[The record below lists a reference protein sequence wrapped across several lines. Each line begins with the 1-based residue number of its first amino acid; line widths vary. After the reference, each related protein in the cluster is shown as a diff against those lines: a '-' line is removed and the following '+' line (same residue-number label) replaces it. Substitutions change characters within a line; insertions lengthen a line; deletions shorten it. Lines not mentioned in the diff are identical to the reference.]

1 MTSLR
6 NRLLAGLVGA
16 VVLVGALGAWL
27 SYRIAR
33 AEADAFFD
41 AQLRETA
48 LLLRDEVQ
56 VFPGGARLPR
66 AVPEYDFIVQVWSR
80 EGVRVYLSRPHEI
93 VPGLTG
99 PGLSTIRT
107 SSGSWRV
114 FGVDTGGGVIQV
126 AQPMDVRERRAARL
140 ALRSLAPFAVLV
152 PTLSIL
158 IAWIVART
166 VQPVG
171 GFAAALRRRRSD
183 DIQPVEVRGLPDEVR
198 PVAEALNELLARLR
212 SALERER
219 AFLADAAHELRTPL
233 TALDLQAQTVVE
245 AREED
250 RAAALGDLRSGV
262 ARVARLVEQLLA
274 LAREQHGASAASVL
288 LDLDELVRRTVADF
302 VPLAEAAGIDLG
314 IEAAEAVR
322 VSGDADALRRLLG
335 NLLDNAV
342 RYTPAG
348 GRVDVTVGR
357 EAGVPPRA
365 VVTVTDTG
373 PGISPDERERVF
385 ARFHRVPGTAGTGSG
400 LGLALVRS
408 IAARHDGAVALED
421 GPGGRGLRAV
431 LRLPAVAAS

>member
-6 NRLLAGLVGA
+6 NRLLAGLIGA

-27 SYRIAR
+27 SYGIAR
-33 AEADAFFD
+33 SEADAFFD

-56 VFPGGARLPR
+56 VFPGGARVPR

-80 EGVRVYLSRPHEI
+80 DGVRVYLSRPHEV

-99 PGLSTIRT
+99 PGLSTVRT
-107 SSGSWRV
+107 RSGSWRV
-114 FGVDTGGGVIQV
+114 YGVDTGGGVIQV

-166 VQPVG
+166 VRPVR
-171 GFAAALRRRRSD
+171 GFADALRRRRPD
-183 DIQPVEVRGLPDEVR
+183 DVSQVAVGGLPDEVR

-212 SALERER
+212 VALDRER

-233 TALDLQAQTVVE
+233 TALDLQAQAV
-245 AREED
+245 AAASGED
-250 RAAALGDLRSGV
+250 REAALADLRAGV
-262 ARVARLVEQLLA
+262 ARVARLVGQLLA
-274 LAREQHGASAASVL
+274 VAREQHGAAAAPVP
-288 LDLDELVRRTVADF
+288 LDLDELVRRTVAEF

-314 IEAAEAVR
+314 IESAEAVR

-348 GRVDVTVGR
+348 GRVDVCVAR
-357 EAGVPPRA
+357 EAGAPARA

-373 PGISPDERERVF
+373 PGIPPGERERVF
-385 ARFHRVPGTAGTGSG
+385 DRFHRVPGTTGTGSG
-400 LGLALVRS
+400 LGLALVQS
-408 IAARHDGAVALED
+408 IAARHDGEVVLED
-421 GPGGRGLRAV
+421 GPGGSGLRAA
-431 LRLPAVAAS
+431 LRLPALPAD

>member
-1 MTSLR
+1 VTSLR

-16 VVLVGALGAWL
+16 VVLAGALGAWL

-48 LLLRDEVQ
+48 MLLRDEVQ
-56 VFPGGARLPR
+56 VLPGGARLPR

-80 EGVRVYLSRPHEI
+80 EGVRVYLSRPHEV

-99 PGLSTIRT
+99 PGLTTTRT
-107 SSGSWRV
+107 SAGRWRV
-114 FGVDTGGGVIQV
+114 YGVETNLGVIQV
-126 AQPMDVRERRAARL
+126 AQPMDVRERRAARI

-166 VQPVG
+166 VRPVR
-171 GFAAALRRRRSD
+171 GFADALRRRRSD
-183 DIQPVEVRGLPDEVR
+183 DDRPVAVDGLPDEVR
-198 PVAEALNELLARLR
+198 PVAVALNELLARLR
-212 SALERER
+212 AALDRER

-233 TALDLQAQTVVE
+233 TALDLQAQAV
-245 AREED
+245 
-250 RAAALGDLRSGV
+250 AAAPEDGREAALADLRSGV
-262 ARVARLVEQLLA
+262 ARVARLVGQLLA
-274 LAREQHGASAASVL
+274 VAREQHGATAATVP
-288 LDLDELVRRTVADF
+288 LDLDELVRRTVAEF

-314 IEAAEAVR
+314 IESAEPVR
-322 VSGDADALRRLLG
+322 VTGDVDALRRLLG

-348 GRVDVTVGR
+348 GRVDVAVGR
-357 EAGVPPRA
+357 ESWVPSRA

-373 PGISPDERERVF
+373 PGIPPEERERVF
-385 ARFHRVPGTAGTGSG
+385 ARFHRIPGTAGTGSG
-400 LGLALVRS
+400 LGLALAQS
-408 IAARHDGAVALED
+408 IAGRHGGEIVLED
-421 GPGGRGLRAV
+421 GPGGRGLRAL
-431 LRLPAVAAS
+431 LRLPVIAGS

>member
-1 MTSLR
+1 VTSLR
-6 NRLLAGLVGA
+6 NRLLAGLIGA
-16 VVLVGALGAWL
+16 VVLVGALGAGL

-56 VFPGGARLPR
+56 VFPGGARVPR

-80 EGVRVYLSRPHEI
+80 EGVRVYLSRPHEV

-99 PGLSTIRT
+99 PGLSTTRT

-114 FGVDTGGGVIQV
+114 FGVDTGRGVIQV
-126 AQPMDVRERRAARL
+126 AQPMDVRERRAARI

-152 PTLSIL
+152 PLLSIL

-166 VQPVG
+166 VRPVR
-171 GFAAALRRRRSD
+171 GFADALRRRRPD
-183 DIQPVEVRGLPDEVR
+183 DVRAVEVGGLPDEVR

-212 SALERER
+212 SALDRER

-233 TALDLQAQTVVE
+233 TALDLQVQAVID
-245 AREED
+245 ASDGHRD
-250 RAAALGDLRSGV
+250 AALGNLRAGV

-274 LAREQHGASAASVL
+274 IAREQHGAAAALVP
-288 LDLDELVRRTVADF
+288 LDLDELVRRTVAEF

-314 IEAAEAVR
+314 IDSAEHVR
-322 VSGDADALRRLLG
+322 VTGDADALRRLVG

-348 GRVDVTVGR
+348 GRVDVAVGF
-357 EAGVPPRA
+357 ESGARA

-373 PGISPDERERVF
+373 PGIPPGERERVF
-385 ARFHRVPGTAGTGSG
+385 DRFHRVPGTSGTGSG
-400 LGLALVRS
+400 LGLALARS
-408 IAARHDGAVALED
+408 IAARHGGEVALED
-421 GPGGRGLRAV
+421 GPAGQGLRAV
-431 LRLPAVAAS
+431 LRLPAIAAS

>member
-1 MTSLR
+1 MNSLR

-27 SYRIAR
+27 SYRIAL

-56 VFPGGARLPR
+56 AFPGGARLPR

-80 EGVRVYLSRPHEI
+80 EGVRVYLSRPHEV
-93 VPGLTG
+93 VPGLTR
-99 PGLSTIRT
+99 PGLSTTRT

-114 FGVDTGGGVIQV
+114 FGVETDRGVIQV

-140 ALRSLAPFAVLV
+140 AWRSLAPFAVLV
-152 PTLSIL
+152 PALSIL
-158 IAWIVART
+158 VAWIVGRAVR
-166 VQPVG
+166 PVR
-171 GFAAALRRRRSD
+171 GFADALRRRHPD
-183 DIQPVEVRGLPDEVR
+183 DVRPVAVDGLPDEVR
-198 PVAEALNELLARLR
+198 PVAEALNDLLARLR
-212 SALERER
+212 AALDRER

-233 TALDLQAQTVVE
+233 TALDLQAQAVVE
-245 AREED
+245 ARADD
-250 RAAALGDLRSGV
+250 REAALRDLRAGV

-274 LAREQHGASAASVL
+274 IAREQHGAATTPAP

-314 IEAAEAVR
+314 IESAEPVR
-322 VSGDADALRRLLG
+322 VAGDADALRRLLG

-348 GRVDVTVGR
+348 GRVDVAVGR
-357 EAGVPPRA
+357 EAGAPSRVL
-365 VVTVTDTG
+365 VTVSDTG
-373 PGISPDERERVF
+373 PGIPPAERERVF
-385 ARFHRVPGTAGTGSG
+385 DRFHRVPGTTGTGSG
-400 LGLALVRS
+400 LGLALARS
-408 IAARHDGAVALED
+408 IAGRHDGEVVLDD

-431 LRLPAVAAS
+431 LRLPALAGP

>member
-16 VVLVGALGAWL
+16 VVVVGALGAWL

-80 EGVRVYLSRPHEI
+80 EGVRVYLSRPHEF
-93 VPGLTG
+93 VPGLTA
-99 PGLSTIRT
+99 PGLSTVRT
-107 SSGSWRV
+107 RTTSWRV

-166 VQPVG
+166 VRPVR
-171 GFAAALRRRRSD
+171 GFADALRRRRSD
-183 DIQPVEVRGLPDEVR
+183 DIEPVAVTGLPDEVR
-198 PVAEALNELLARLR
+198 PVAEALNELLGRLR
-212 SALERER
+212 AALDRER

-233 TALDLQAQTVVE
+233 TALDLQAQAVVD

-250 RAAALGDLRSGV
+250 REAALRDLRAGV

-274 LAREQHGASAASVL
+274 IAREQHGTAVVPQS

-314 IEAAEAVR
+314 IDSAEAVR
-322 VSGDADALRRLLG
+322 IAGEFPWTKTGSVEIRPVRDFE
-335 NLLDNAV
+335 AV
-342 RYTPAG
+342 RR
-348 GRVDVTVGR
+348 RV
-357 EAGVPPRA
+357 
-365 VVTVTDTG
+365 
-373 PGISPDERERVF
+373 
-385 ARFHRVPGTAGTGSG
+385 
-400 LGLALVRS
+400 
-408 IAARHDGAVALED
+408 GA
-421 GPGGRGLRAV
+421 
-431 LRLPAVAAS
+431 

>member
-1 MTSLR
+1 VTSLR

-56 VFPGGARLPR
+56 VFPGGARVPR

-80 EGVRVYLSRPHEI
+80 DGVRVYLSRPHEF
-93 VPGLTG
+93 VPGLTA
-99 PGLSTIRT
+99 PGLSTVRT
-107 SSGSWRV
+107 RRTSWRV

-152 PTLSIL
+152 PMLSIL

-166 VQPVG
+166 VRPVR
-171 GFAAALRRRRSD
+171 GFADALRRRRPD
-183 DIQPVEVRGLPDEVR
+183 DFEPVAVAGLPDEVR
-198 PVAEALNELLARLR
+198 PVADALNELLGRLR
-212 SALERER
+212 AALDRER

-233 TALDLQAQTVVE
+233 TALDLQAQAAVE
-245 AREED
+245 ARAED
-250 RAAALGDLRSGV
+250 RATALSDLRAGI

-274 LAREQHGASAASVL
+274 IAREQHGTAAAAVP

-314 IEAAEAVR
+314 IDSADAVR
-322 VSGDADALRRLLG
+322 VTGDADALRRLLG

-348 GRVDVTVGR
+348 GRVDVAVGR
-357 EAGVPPRA
+357 AAGTPACA

-373 PGISPDERERVF
+373 PGIPAGELERVF
-385 ARFHRVPGTAGTGSG
+385 DRFHRVPGTAGTGSG
-400 LGLALVRS
+400 LGLALARS
-408 IAARHDGAVALED
+408 IAGRHGGEVLLEG
-421 GPGGRGLRAV
+421 GPGGQGLRAV
-431 LRLPAVAAS
+431 LLLPADTGP

>member
-16 VVLVGALGAWL
+16 VVVVGALGAWL

-56 VFPGGARLPR
+56 VFPGGARVPR

-80 EGVRVYLSRPHEI
+80 EGVRVYLSRPHEV

-99 PGLSTIRT
+99 PGLTTVRTRST
-107 SSGSWRV
+107 SWRV
-114 FGVDTGGGVIQV
+114 FGVDTGAGVIQV

-158 IAWIVART
+158 IAWIVAHT
-166 VQPVG
+166 VRPVR
-171 GFAAALRRRRSD
+171 GFAAALRRRRPD
-183 DIQPVEVRGLPDEVR
+183 DIEPVATTGLPDEVR

-212 SALERER
+212 AALDRER

-233 TALDLQAQTVVE
+233 TALDLQAQAVVD

-250 RAAALGDLRSGV
+250 REAALGELRAGV
-262 ARVARLVEQLLA
+262 TRVARLVEQLLA
-274 LAREQHGASAASVL
+274 IAREQHGTTAAPQP
-288 LDLDELVRRTVADF
+288 LDLDELVRRAVADF

-314 IEAAEAVR
+314 VESADAIR
-322 VSGDADALRRLLG
+322 VVGDADALRRLVG

-348 GRVDVTVGR
+348 GRVDVVVGR
-357 EAGVPPRA
+357 EADDRARA

-373 PGISPDERERVF
+373 PGIPPEERERVF
-385 ARFHRVPGTAGTGSG
+385 DRFHRVPGTAGIGSG
-400 LGLALVRS
+400 LGLALSRS
-408 IAARHDGAVALED
+408 IAGRHQGEVLLQD
-421 GPGGRGLRAV
+421 GPGGHGLRVV
-431 LRLPAVAAS
+431 LRLPAAV

>member
-48 LLLRDEVQ
+48 MLLRDEVQ
-56 VFPGGARLPR
+56 VLPGGARLPR

-80 EGVRVYLSRPHEI
+80 EGVRVYLSRPHEV

-99 PGLSTIRT
+99 PGLTTTRT
-107 SSGSWRV
+107 TAGRWRV
-114 FGVDTGGGVIQV
+114 YGVETNLGVIQV
-126 AQPMDVRERRAARL
+126 AQPMDVRERRAARI

-166 VQPVG
+166 VRPVR
-171 GFAAALRRRRSD
+171 GFADALRRRRPD
-183 DIQPVEVRGLPDEVR
+183 DDRPVPVDGLPDEVR
-198 PVAEALNELLARLR
+198 PVAVALNELLARLR
-212 SALERER
+212 AALDRER

-233 TALDLQAQTVVE
+233 TALDLQAQAV
-245 AREED
+245 
-250 RAAALGDLRSGV
+250 AAASEDGREAALADLRSGV
-262 ARVARLVEQLLA
+262 ARVARLVGQLLA
-274 LAREQHGASAASVL
+274 FAREQHGATATAAP
-288 LDLDELVRRTVADF
+288 LDLDELVRRTVAEF

-314 IEAAEAVR
+314 IESAEVVR
-322 VSGDADALRRLLG
+322 VAGDEDALRRLLG

-348 GRVDVTVGR
+348 GRVDVAVGR
-357 EAGVPPRA
+357 EAGTPSRA
-365 VVTVTDTG
+365 LVTVTDTG
-373 PGISPDERERVF
+373 PGIPLEERERVF
-385 ARFHRVPGTAGTGSG
+385 ARFHRIPGTAATGSG
-400 LGLALVRS
+400 LGLALARS
-408 IAARHDGAVALED
+408 IAGRHGGEIVLQD
-421 GPGGRGLRAV
+421 GPGGRGLRAL
-431 LRLPAVAAS
+431 LRLPVIAGS

>member
-1 MTSLR
+1 VTSLR
-6 NRLLAGLVGA
+6 NRLLVGLVGA
-16 VVLVGALGAWL
+16 VLLVGALGAWL

-80 EGVRVYLSRPHEI
+80 DGVRVYLSRPHVF
-93 VPGLTG
+93 VPGLTA
-99 PGLSTIRT
+99 PGLSTVRT
-107 SSGSWRV
+107 RTTSWRV
-114 FGVDTGGGVIQV
+114 FGVDAGGGVIQV

-166 VQPVG
+166 VRPVR
-171 GFAAALRRRRSD
+171 GFADALRRRRSD
-183 DIQPVEVRGLPDEVR
+183 DIEPVATTGLPDEVR
-198 PVAEALNELLARLR
+198 PVAEALNELLGRLR
-212 SALERER
+212 AALDRER

-233 TALDLQAQTVVE
+233 TALDLQAQAVVE
-245 AREED
+245 AREEN
-250 RAAALGDLRSGV
+250 REAALRDLRAGV

-274 LAREQHGASAASVL
+274 IAREQHGTAVVPEP

-314 IEAAEAVR
+314 IESAEAVR
-322 VSGDADALRRLLG
+322 VVGDADALRRLLG

-348 GRVDVTVGR
+348 GRVDVIVCS
-357 EAGVPPRA
+357 EAGVPESA

-373 PGISPDERERVF
+373 PGIRPEERERVF
-385 ARFHRVPGTAGTGSG
+385 DRFHRVPGTAGTGSG
-400 LGLALVRS
+400 LGLALART
-408 IAARHDGAVALED
+408 IARRHDGEVLLED
-421 GPGGRGLRAV
+421 GPGGHGLRAV
-431 LRLPAVAAS
+431 LRLPAATRP

>member
-1 MTSLR
+1 VTSLR
-6 NRLLAGLVGA
+6 NRLLAGLVSA
-16 VVLVGALGAWL
+16 VIVVGALGAWL

-33 AEADAFFD
+33 TEADAFFD

-56 VFPGGARLPR
+56 VFPGAARLPR

-80 EGVRVYLSRPHEI
+80 EGVRVYLSRPHEV

-99 PGLSTIRT
+99 PGLSTTRT

-114 FGVDTGGGVIQV
+114 YGVDTGRVIIQV

-140 ALRSLAPFAVLV
+140 AWRSLAPFLVLV

-158 IAWIVART
+158 VAWIVGRAVR
-166 VQPVG
+166 PVR
-171 GFAAALRRRRSD
+171 GFAGALRRRRPED
-183 DIQPVEVRGLPDEVR
+183 VRPVAVDGLPDEVR

-212 SALERER
+212 AALDREH

-233 TALDLQAQTVVE
+233 TALDLQAQAVVD
-245 AREED
+245 AREDQRE
-250 RAAALGDLRSGV
+250 AALANLRAGV

-274 LAREQHGASAASVL
+274 VAREQHGSAAAPVPL
-288 LDLDELVRRTVADF
+288 NLDELVRRTVADF

-314 IEAAEAVR
+314 IESAEPVR
-322 VSGDADALRRLLG
+322 VAGDADALRRLLG

-348 GRVDVTVGR
+348 GRVDVAVGR
-357 EAGVPPRA
+357 EAGAPSRV

-373 PGISPDERERVF
+373 PGIPPDERERVF
-385 ARFHRVPGTAGTGSG
+385 VRFHRVPGTTATGSG
-400 LGLALVRS
+400 LGLALARS
-408 IAARHDGAVALED
+408 IAGRHDGEVVLED

-431 LRLPAVAAS
+431 LRLPGLSRP

>member
-1 MTSLR
+1 VTSLR
-6 NRLLAGLVGA
+6 NRLLVGLVGA
-16 VVLVGALGAWL
+16 VVVVGTLGAWL

-41 AQLRETA
+41 AQLRDTA

-56 VFPGGARLPR
+56 VFPGGARVPR

-80 EGVRVYLSRPHEI
+80 DGVQVYLSRPHEV

-99 PGLSTIRT
+99 PGLSTTRT
-107 SSGSWRV
+107 SAASWRV
-114 FGVDTGGGVIQV
+114 FGVETGGGVIQV

-158 IAWIVART
+158 IAWIVSRT
-166 VQPVG
+166 VRPVG
-171 GFAAALRRRRSD
+171 AFADALRRRRPD
-183 DIQPVEVRGLPDEVR
+183 DVEPVAVAGLPDEVR

-212 SALERER
+212 AALERER

-233 TALDLQAQTVVE
+233 TALDLQAQAVVE
-245 AREED
+245 SDAADRE
-250 RAAALGDLRSGV
+250 AALRDLRTGV

-274 LAREQHGASAASVL
+274 IAREQHGTSGPPAP
-288 LDLDELVRRTVADF
+288 LDLDELVRRSVADF

-314 IEAAEAVR
+314 IESAEPVR
-322 VSGDADALRRLLG
+322 VAGDADALRRLLG

-357 EAGVPPRA
+357 EPGTPSQAA
-365 VVTVTDTG
+365 VAVIDTG
-373 PGISPDERERVF
+373 PGIPREERERVF
-385 ARFHRVPGTAGTGSG
+385 DRFHRVPGTAVTGSG
-400 LGLALVRS
+400 LGLALARS
-408 IAARHDGAVALED
+408 IAARHDGELVLED

-431 LRLPAVAAS
+431 LRMPAYAGS

>member
-1 MTSLR
+1 MNSLR
-6 NRLLAGLVGA
+6 NRLLVGLVGA

-41 AQLRETA
+41 AQLRDTA

-80 EGVRVYLSRPHEI
+80 EGVRVYLSRPHEF
-93 VPGLTG
+93 VPGLTS
-99 PGLSTIRT
+99 PGLSTVRT
-107 SSGSWRV
+107 RTTSWRV
-114 FGVDTGGGVIQV
+114 FGVDAGGGVIQV

-166 VQPVG
+166 VRPVR
-171 GFAAALRRRRSD
+171 GFADALRRRRSD
-183 DIQPVEVRGLPDEVR
+183 DIEPVATTGLPDEVR
-198 PVAEALNELLARLR
+198 PVAEALNELLGRLR
-212 SALERER
+212 AALDRER

-233 TALDLQAQTVVE
+233 TALDLQAQAVVD

-250 RAAALGDLRSGV
+250 REAALRNLRAGV

-274 LAREQHGASAASVL
+274 IAREQHGTTAVPEPL
-288 LDLDELVRRTVADF
+288 ELDELVRRTVADF

-314 IEAAEAVR
+314 IESADAIRMV
-322 VSGDADALRRLLG
+322 GDADALRRLFG

-348 GRVDVTVGR
+348 GRVDVAVALA
-357 EAGVPPRA
+357 AGVPARA

-373 PGISPDERERVF
+373 PGIPPEERERVF
-385 ARFHRVPGTAGTGSG
+385 DRFHRVPGTTGTGSG
-400 LGLALVRS
+400 LGLALARS
-408 IAARHDGAVALED
+408 IARRHGGEVLLED
-421 GPGGRGLRAV
+421 GPGGHGLRAV
-431 LRLPAVAAS
+431 LRLPAVT

>member
-6 NRLLAGLVGA
+6 NRLLAGLVSA
-16 VVLVGALGAWL
+16 VIVVGALGAWL

-33 AEADAFFD
+33 TEADAFFD

-56 VFPGGARLPR
+56 VFPGAARLPR
-66 AVPEYDFIVQVWSR
+66 AVPEYDFIIQVWSR
-80 EGVRVYLSRPHEI
+80 EGVRVYLSRPHEV

-99 PGLSTIRT
+99 PGLSTTRT

-114 FGVDTGGGVIQV
+114 YGVDTGRVIIQV

-140 ALRSLAPFAVLV
+140 AWRSLAPFLVLV

-158 IAWIVART
+158 VAWIVGRAVR
-166 VQPVG
+166 PV
-171 GFAAALRRRRSD
+171 AVD
-183 DIQPVEVRGLPDEVR
+183 GLPDEVR

-212 SALERER
+212 AALDREH

-233 TALDLQAQTVVE
+233 TALDLQAQAVVD
-245 AREED
+245 AREDQRE
-250 RAAALGDLRSGV
+250 AALANLRAGV

-274 LAREQHGASAASVL
+274 VAREQHGSAASPVP

-314 IEAAEAVR
+314 IESAEPVR
-322 VSGDADALRRLLG
+322 VAGDADALRRLLG

-348 GRVDVTVGR
+348 GRVDVAVGR
-357 EAGVPPRA
+357 EAGAPSRV

-373 PGISPDERERVF
+373 PGIPPDERERVF
-385 ARFHRVPGTAGTGSG
+385 VRFHRVPGTTATGSG
-400 LGLALVRS
+400 LGLALARS
-408 IAARHDGAVALED
+408 IAGRHDGEVVLED

-431 LRLPAVAAS
+431 LRLPALSRP

>member
-1 MTSLR
+1 MPWCWSAR
-6 NRLLAGLVGA
+6 F
-16 VVLVGALGAWL
+16 GAWL

-80 EGVRVYLSRPHEI
+80 EGVRVYLSRPHEV

-99 PGLSTIRT
+99 
-107 SSGSWRV
+107 SGPVDGSHAPAGRWRV
-114 FGVDTGGGVIQV
+114 FGVETGGGVIQV

-166 VQPVG
+166 VRPVR
-171 GFAAALRRRRSD
+171 GFADALRRRRSD
-183 DIQPVEVRGLPDEVR
+183 DVQPVAVDGLPDEVR

-212 SALERER
+212 AALERER

-233 TALDLQAQTVVE
+233 TALDLQAQAVIAARDDDRE
-245 AREED
+245 ARL
-250 RAAALGDLRSGV
+250 ADLRAGV

-274 LAREQHGASAASVL
+274 IAREQHGATAAPVPV
-288 LDLDELVRRTVADF
+288 DLDELVRRTVAEF

-314 IEAAEAVR
+314 IESADPVR
-322 VSGDADALRRLLG
+322 VAGDADALRRLLG

-342 RYTPAG
+342 RYTPVG
-348 GRVDVTVGR
+348 GRVDVAVGL
-357 EAGVPPRA
+357 EAGTPSRA
-365 VVTVTDTG
+365 VVAVTDTG
-373 PGISPDERERVF
+373 PGIPPEERERVF
-385 ARFHRVPGTAGTGSG
+385 ARFHRIAGTVGTGSG
-400 LGLALVRS
+400 LGLALAQS
-408 IAARHDGAVALED
+408 IAGRHDGEIVLEA

-431 LRLPAVAAS
+431 LRLPAASAC

>member
-1 MTSLR
+1 MSSLR

-56 VFPGGARLPR
+56 VFPGEARVPR
-66 AVPEYDFIVQVWSR
+66 AVPEYDFIVQVWSPD
-80 EGVRVYLSRPHEI
+80 GVRVYLSRPHEF

-99 PGLSTIRT
+99 PGLTTVRT
-107 SSGSWRV
+107 RAASWRV
-114 FGVDTGGGVIQV
+114 FGVAAGGGIIQV
-126 AQPMDVRERRAARL
+126 AQPLDVRERRAARV

-152 PTLSIL
+152 PALSIL

-166 VQPVG
+166 VRPVRG
-171 GFAAALRRRRSD
+171 LADALRRRRPD
-183 DIQPVEVRGLPDEVR
+183 DLEPVATVGLPDEVT
-198 PVAEALNELLARLR
+198 PVVDALNDLLARLR
-212 SALERER
+212 ASLDRER

-233 TALDLQAQTVVE
+233 TALDLQAQAVVD
-245 AREED
+245 ARDEQRES
-250 RAAALGDLRSGV
+250 AVGDLRAGV

-274 LAREQHGASAASVL
+274 VAREQHGSAAAPVP

-314 IEAAEAVR
+314 IESAEPVR
-322 VSGDADALRRLLG
+322 VAGDADALRRLLG

-348 GRVDVTVGR
+348 GRVDVAVGR
-357 EAGVPPRA
+357 EAGAPSRV

-373 PGISPDERERVF
+373 PGIPPDERERVF
-385 ARFHRVPGTAGTGSG
+385 VRFHRVPGTTATGSG
-400 LGLALVRS
+400 LGLALARS
-408 IAARHDGAVALED
+408 IAGRHDGEVVLED

-431 LRLPAVAAS
+431 LRLPGLSRP

>member
-33 AEADAFFD
+33 TEADAFFD

-48 LLLRDEVQ
+48 MLLRDEVQ
-56 VFPGGARLPR
+56 VFPGGARVPR

-80 EGVRVYLSRPHEI
+80 EGVRVYLSRPHEV

-99 PGLSTIRT
+99 PGLSTTRT
-107 SSGSWRV
+107 PAGRWRV
-114 FGVDTGGGVIQV
+114 YGVETNLGVIQV
-126 AQPMDVRERRAARL
+126 AQSMDVRERRAART

-152 PTLSIL
+152 PMLSIL

-166 VQPVG
+166 VQPVR
-171 GFAAALRRRRSD
+171 GFAAALRRRRPD
-183 DIQPVEVRGLPDEVR
+183 DIEPVAVAGLPDEVR

-212 SALERER
+212 AALDRER

-233 TALDLQAQTVVE
+233 TALDLQAQAV
-245 AREED
+245 AAASED
-250 RAAALGDLRSGV
+250 RRESALADLRAGV

-274 LAREQHGASAASVL
+274 IAREQHGAAAAPAP
-288 LDLDELVRRTVADF
+288 LDLDELVRRTVAEF

-314 IEAAEAVR
+314 VESAEAVR
-322 VSGDADALRRLLG
+322 VAGDADALRRLLG
-335 NLLDNAV
+335 NLIDNAV

-348 GRVDVTVGR
+348 GRVDVAVGR
-357 EAGVPPRA
+357 EAGAPLRA

-373 PGISPDERERVF
+373 PGIPAEERERVF
-385 ARFHRVPGTAGTGSG
+385 ARFHRIPGTAGTGSG
-400 LGLALVRS
+400 LGLALARS
-408 IAARHDGAVALED
+408 IAQRHGGEVLLED
-421 GPGGRGLRAV
+421 GPGGRGLRAL
-431 LRLPAVAAS
+431 LRLPAIAAS

>member
-48 LLLRDEVQ
+48 MLLRDEVQ
-56 VFPGGARLPR
+56 VLPGGARLPR

-80 EGVRVYLSRPHEI
+80 EGVRIYLSRPHEV

-99 PGLSTIRT
+99 PGLTTTRT
-107 SSGSWRV
+107 TAGRWRV
-114 FGVDTGGGVIQV
+114 YGVETNLGVIQV
-126 AQPMDVRERRAARL
+126 AQPMDVRERRAARI

-166 VQPVG
+166 VRPVR
-171 GFAAALRRRRSD
+171 GFADALRRRRPD
-183 DIQPVEVRGLPDEVR
+183 DDRPVPVDGLPDEVR
-198 PVAEALNELLARLR
+198 PVAVALNELLARLR
-212 SALERER
+212 AALDRER

-233 TALDLQAQTVVE
+233 TALDLQAQAV
-245 AREED
+245 
-250 RAAALGDLRSGV
+250 AAASEDGREAALADLRSGV
-262 ARVARLVEQLLA
+262 ARVARLVGQLLA
-274 LAREQHGASAASVL
+274 FAREQHGATATAAP
-288 LDLDELVRRTVADF
+288 LDLDELVRRTVAEF

-314 IEAAEAVR
+314 IESAEAVR
-322 VSGDADALRRLLG
+322 VAGDEDALRRLLG

-348 GRVDVTVGR
+348 GRVDVAVGR
-357 EAGVPPRA
+357 EAGTPSRA
-365 VVTVTDTG
+365 LVTVTDTG
-373 PGISPDERERVF
+373 PGIPLEERERVF
-385 ARFHRVPGTAGTGSG
+385 ARFHRIPGTAATGSG
-400 LGLALVRS
+400 LGLALARS
-408 IAARHDGAVALED
+408 IAGRHGGEIVLQD
-421 GPGGRGLRAV
+421 GPGGRGLRAL
-431 LRLPAVAAS
+431 LRLPVIAGS

>member
-6 NRLLAGLVGA
+6 NRLLAGLVSA
-16 VVLVGALGAWL
+16 VIVVGALGAWL

-33 AEADAFFD
+33 TEADAFFD

-56 VFPGGARLPR
+56 VFPGAARLPR

-80 EGVRVYLSRPHEI
+80 EGVRVYLSRPHEV

-99 PGLSTIRT
+99 PGLSTTRT

-114 FGVDTGGGVIQV
+114 YGVDTGRVIIQV

-140 ALRSLAPFAVLV
+140 AWRSLAPFLVLV

-158 IAWIVART
+158 IAWIVGRAVR
-166 VQPVG
+166 PVR
-171 GFAAALRRRRSD
+171 GFAGALRRRRPED
-183 DIQPVEVRGLPDEVR
+183 VRPVAVDGLPDEVR

-212 SALERER
+212 AALDREH

-233 TALDLQAQTVVE
+233 TALDLQAQAVVD
-245 AREED
+245 AREDQRE
-250 RAAALGDLRSGV
+250 AALANLRAGV

-274 LAREQHGASAASVL
+274 VAREQHGSAASPVP

-314 IEAAEAVR
+314 IESAEPVR
-322 VSGDADALRRLLG
+322 VAGDADALRRLLG

-348 GRVDVTVGR
+348 GRVDVAVGR
-357 EAGVPPRA
+357 EAGAPSRV

-373 PGISPDERERVF
+373 PGIPPDERERVF
-385 ARFHRVPGTAGTGSG
+385 VRFHRVPGTTATGSG
-400 LGLALVRS
+400 LGLALARS
-408 IAARHDGAVALED
+408 IAGRHDGEVVLED

-431 LRLPAVAAS
+431 LRLPGLSRP

>member
-1 MTSLR
+1 VTSLR

-33 AEADAFFD
+33 TEADAFFD

-80 EGVRVYLSRPHEI
+80 DGVRVYLSRPHEV

-99 PGLSTIRT
+99 PGLSTIR
-107 SSGSWRV
+107 SPSGSWRV
-114 FGVDTGGGVIQV
+114 YGVETGPGVIQV

-140 ALRSLAPFAVLV
+140 AVRSLAPFFVLV

-158 IAWIVART
+158 VAWIVGRAVR
-166 VQPVG
+166 PVRS
-171 GFAAALRRRRSD
+171 FAEALRHRRPEDVRSV
-183 DIQPVEVRGLPDEVR
+183 PVDGLPDEVR

-212 SALERER
+212 AALDRER

-233 TALDLQAQTVVE
+233 TALDLQAQAVVD
-245 AREED
+245 AREDQRE
-250 RAAALGDLRSGV
+250 AALANLRAGV

-274 LAREQHGASAASVL
+274 IARVQHGSAATPVP

-314 IEAAEAVR
+314 IESAEPVR
-322 VSGDADALRRLLG
+322 VAGDADALRRLLG

-348 GRVDVTVGR
+348 GRVDVAVGH
-357 EAGVPPRA
+357 EAGTPSRA

-373 PGISPDERERVF
+373 PGIPPGERERVF
-385 ARFHRVPGTAGTGSG
+385 VRFHRVPGTTATGSG
-400 LGLALVRS
+400 LGLALARS
-408 IAARHDGAVALED
+408 IAGRHDGEVVLED

-431 LRLPAVAAS
+431 LRLPALTLP

>member
-33 AEADAFFD
+33 TEADAFFD
-41 AQLRETA
+41 AQLRDTA
-48 LLLRDEVQ
+48 MLLRDEVQ
-56 VFPGGARLPR
+56 VFPGGARVPR

-80 EGVRVYLSRPHEI
+80 EGVRVYLSRPHEV

-99 PGLSTIRT
+99 PGLSTTRT
-107 SSGSWRV
+107 PAGRWRV
-114 FGVDTGGGVIQV
+114 YGVETSLGVIQV

-166 VQPVG
+166 VRPVR
-171 GFAAALRRRRSD
+171 GFAEALRRRRPD
-183 DIQPVEVRGLPDEVR
+183 GVQPVAVDGLPDEVR
-198 PVAEALNELLARLR
+198 PVAVALNELLARLR
-212 SALERER
+212 AALDRER

-233 TALDLQAQTVVE
+233 TALDLQAQAVAAASE
-245 AREED
+245 GDRE
-250 RAAALGDLRSGV
+250 AALGNLRAGV

-274 LAREQHGASAASVL
+274 IAREQHGATVAAVP
-288 LDLDELVRRTVADF
+288 LDLDELVRRTVAEF

-314 IEAAEAVR
+314 IESAEALR
-322 VSGDADALRRLLG
+322 VEGDADALRRLLA

-348 GRVDVTVGR
+348 GRVDVAVGR
-357 EAGVPPRA
+357 EAGAPSRA
-365 VVTVTDTG
+365 LVTVTDTG
-373 PGISPDERERVF
+373 PGIPPEERERVF
-385 ARFHRVPGTAGTGSG
+385 ARFHRIPGTAGTGSG
-400 LGLALVRS
+400 LGLALARS
-408 IAARHDGAVALED
+408 IAQRHGGDVVLED
-421 GPGGRGLRAV
+421 GPGGRGLRAL
-431 LRLPAVAAS
+431 LRLPAIPAS